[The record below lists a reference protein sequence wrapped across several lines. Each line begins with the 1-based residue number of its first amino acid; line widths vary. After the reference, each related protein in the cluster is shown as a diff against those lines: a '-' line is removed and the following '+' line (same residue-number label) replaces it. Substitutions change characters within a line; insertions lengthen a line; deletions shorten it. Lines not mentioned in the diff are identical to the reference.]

1 MKKLP
6 ILIVSFILLSAF
18 SPNNTASWRIADD
31 FSVSF
36 KTKKAKGNFTT
47 LQGQVIFDEN
57 DLANASFQ
65 VEVEVASIQA
75 GNWLKTRHAK
85 GGSWFDA
92 DEYPTIKFSSKE
104 VRKSKEAYL
113 VSGDLTLHGITKE
126 ITIPFDF
133 KQNKFQG
140 SFTVNR
146 LDYEVGTIKGM
157 SKSVGTAIKID
168 LSVPVTN

>member
-6 ILIVSFILLSAF
+6 ILMVSLLLLASF
-18 SPNNTASWRIADD
+18 SFKDSASWRIADD
-31 FSVSF
+31 YSVSF
-36 KTKKAKGNFTT
+36 KTKKAKGNFTK
-47 LQGQVIFDEN
+47 LQGEVVFAEN
-57 DLANASFQ
+57 DLANARFN
-65 VEVEVASIQA
+65 VEIEVASIQA

-92 DEYPTIKFSSKE
+92 DAFPTIKFKSTA
-104 VRKSKEAYL
+104 VRKKDNAYL
-113 VSGDLTLHGITKE
+113 VQGDLTMHGITKE
-126 ITIPFDF
+126 ISIPFDF

-157 SKSVGTAIKID
+157 SKSVGTDIQID